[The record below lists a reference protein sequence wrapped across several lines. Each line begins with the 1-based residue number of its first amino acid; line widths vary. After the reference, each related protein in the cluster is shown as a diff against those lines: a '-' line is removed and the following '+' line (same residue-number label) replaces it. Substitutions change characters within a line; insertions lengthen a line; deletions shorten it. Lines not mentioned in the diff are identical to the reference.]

1 MFVFMGNGK
10 TLLPLNIMMLT
21 IDKYNKHGVI
31 VNQGVFYKQTQ
42 KNGKNCCEFGP
53 VSVLVLTRDA

>member
-10 TLLPLNIMMLT
+10 TLLPVNIMMLT

-31 VNQGVFYKQTQ
+31 VNQGVFYRQTQ
-42 KNGKNCCEFGP
+42 KNGKTVPSLGQK
-53 VSVLVLTRDA
+53 VS